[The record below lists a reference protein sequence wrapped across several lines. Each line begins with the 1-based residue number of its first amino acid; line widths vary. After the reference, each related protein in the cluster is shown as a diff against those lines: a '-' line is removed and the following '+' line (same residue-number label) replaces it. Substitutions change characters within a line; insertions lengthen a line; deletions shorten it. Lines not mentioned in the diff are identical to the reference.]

1 MSHGR
6 LGPPTVQ
13 VKERKPPGLP
23 LPNGRGPRPTSQEN
37 QVPLESPV
45 SEVSPNSK
53 IWSFPVEASGK
64 EPTCQFRRQK
74 RCGFDPWVEKI
85 SWRRAWQPFPVF
97 LPGKSHGQS
106 SLAGRPQSMV
116 LQRTFSPNTI
126 TLRAGASAREFWKR
140 GEGNSS
146 VHSTGV
152 SKIFFLCPQR

>member
-1 MSHGR
+1 MCWKPKTRVPVWTVLVKAYTRTKRKRAHPLLLRPQSHHITAPSLQSYLTLITPNRGFPSGSVVKNPPAMQEKWVQSLGR
-6 LGPPTVQ
+6 
-13 VKERKPPGLP
+13 ED
-23 LPNGRGPRPTSQEN
+23 S
-37 QVPLESPV
+37 LEKGMATHS
-45 SEVSPNSK
+45 SILAWK
-53 IWSFPVEASGK
+53 I
-64 EPTCQFRRQK
+64 
-74 RCGFDPWVEKI
+74 
-85 SWRRAWQPFPVF
+85 
-97 LPGKSHGQS
+97 HGQS